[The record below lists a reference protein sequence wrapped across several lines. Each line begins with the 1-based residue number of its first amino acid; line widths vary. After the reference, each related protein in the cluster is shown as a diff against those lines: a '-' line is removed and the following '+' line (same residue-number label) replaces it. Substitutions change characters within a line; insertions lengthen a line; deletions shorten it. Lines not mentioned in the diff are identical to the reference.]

1 MKHPR
6 GVAATKA
13 AKPTLSAEELA
24 RKKYWRRRRFV
35 RIGQALMII
44 GGLIAIVH
52 WLAHIEAFGPGQ
64 PPGWLDLVAGYPM
77 GAVFI
82 VAGAILAGQK
92 PK

>member
-1 MKHPR
+1 MKKPQKKSSR
-6 GVAATKA
+6 NTKA
-13 AKPTLSAEELA
+13 PLSPADEA
-24 RKKYWRRRRFV
+24 RRKYRRGRVYV
-35 RIGQALMII
+35 RTGQALMIV

-77 GAVFI
+77 AAVLI
-82 VAGAILAGQK
+82 VIGAIVAGQK